1 MKEYVTPKTR
11 LIKWTVDEPG
21 SKIGEPYVYGPT
33 LEDYR
38 KNMKLSNWGGKPQE
52 YNWLKA
58 KK

>member
-38 KNMKLSNWGGKPQE
+38 KNMQLSNWGGKPQE

>member
-1 MKEYVTPKTR
+1 MREYVTPKTR
-11 LIKWTVDEPG
+11 IIKWTVDEPG

-38 KNMKLSNWGGKPQE
+38 KNMQLSNWGGKPQE